1 MPNTFYTSDLHWGH
15 EATCTKFVRADG
27 TPLRPFSCAQEMDE
41 EMIRR
46 WNAKV
51 SPTDKVYVLGD
62 VAMRQQHL
70 KTMDRCHGR
79 KTLIRGN
86 HDIFHVKD
94 YLKHFSEVH
103 AIRYVENREFVMTH
117 IPLHPDSVRER
128 YKYNVH
134 GHLHANRVM
143 KEKWMGEYSD
153 DTIPPTL
160 INADSWERV
169 IDPMYLNICVEQTDY
184 TPLSHEEVVERL
196 RHQQEEYDN
205 A

>member
-1 MPNTFYTSDLHWGH
+1 MSETFYSSDLHWGH

-27 TPLRPFSCAQEMDE
+27 SPLRPFSCAQEMDE
-41 EMIRR
+41 EMVRR
-46 WNAKV
+46 WNSKV
-51 SPTDKVYVLGD
+51 GPNDKVYVLGD
-62 VAMRQQHL
+62 VAMKQQHL
-70 KTMDRCHGR
+70 RTMDRVHGR

-94 YLKHFSEVH
+94 YLKHFTEVH
-103 AIRYVENREFVMTH
+103 AVRYVESREFVMTH

-143 KEKWMGEYSD
+143 TDVPYQDHDGPGGSGPLR
-153 DTIPPTL
+153 TF
-160 INADSWERV
+160 SRRG
-169 IDPMYLNICVEQTDY
+169 IDPMYLNVCVEQTDF
-184 TPLSHEEVVERL
+184 TPLSHDEVVERL
-196 RHQQEEYDN
+196 RRQQEEYDN